1 MSRQTSISLSQMSD
15 YSFMQSG
22 LSGDYNPMASISPE
36 DLILLLGVFSKNAI
50 TKATRHVKLCGR
62 NGVTR
67 KDMEYALKY
76 EVFDFLGNPDVFSE
90 ISRIRNVIQ
99 AEIEAEGAEG
109 AEEEEESDYD
119 PDDELEELEE
129 EEAEET
135 GIAEGL
141 TDAIIGDNVVPDSE
155 IQEYSEIN
163 PETVDPQ
170 DREFLRNYYR
180 YAENWN
186 TWQPETPIEQT
197 LFSAINRI

>member
-1 MSRQTSISLSQMSD
+1 MAD

-50 TKATRHVKLCGR
+50 AKATRHVKLCGR

-90 ISRIRNVIQ
+90 ISRIRNAIQ
-99 AEIEAEGAEG
+99 EEIEAEGA
-109 AEEEEESDYD
+109 EEESDYD
-119 PDDELEELEE
+119 PDDELEEELEE
-129 EEAEET
+129 EAEEET
-135 GIAEGL
+135 GIAEEL
-141 TDAIIGDNVVPDSE
+141 TDAIIGDNVVPDTE

-163 PETVDPQ
+163 PEIADPQ